1 MKILVTGANGFVGKA
16 LIKKIHECSDNT
28 IVATTRNVNQNTSKR
43 IKYINLGQMTNH
55 TDWSSALR
63 NVDAVVHTA
72 ARVHI
77 MKESAENALDEFR
90 KVNVDATV
98 NLARQANDAGVKRFV
113 FLSSI
118 KVNGE
123 HTILGKPFT
132 EYVDF
137 IPTDPYAL
145 SKYEAEQA
153 LLKLSSSTNMEI
165 VIIRPPLVYGPG
177 VKANFSSMMRLVS
190 YSIPL
195 PLGLINNKRSLI
207 GLENLVDFITV
218 CLSHPKAA
226 NQVFVVSD
234 NEDVSTTE
242 LLTKIAQALNKKLWL
257 IKIPVSLLLYLSKL
271 VGKQNVAKRLFESLQ
286 VDSSKS
292 RELLNWVP
300 QTTMMQ
306 QLKIMA
312 KYNND

>member
-1 MKILVTGANGFVGKA
+1 
-16 LIKKIHECSDNT
+16 
-28 IVATTRNVNQNTSKR
+28 
-43 IKYINLGQMTNH
+43 MTNH

-63 NVDAVVHTA
+63 NVDSVVHTA
-72 ARVHI
+72 ARVHV
-77 MKESAENALDEFR
+77 MKETAENALEEFR

-98 NLARQANDAGVKRFV
+98 NLARQANEAGVKRFV

-123 HTILGKPFT
+123 FTLPGKPIT
-132 EYVDF
+132 EHV
-137 IPTDPYAL
+137 ISKPTDPYAL

-153 LLKLSSSTNMEI
+153 LLKLSSTTHMEI
-165 VIIRPPLVYGPG
+165 VIVRPPLVYGPE
-177 VKANFSSMMRLVS
+177 VKANFSLMMRLVS
-190 YSIPL
+190 YSIPV
-195 PLGLINNKRSLI
+195 PFGLINNQRSLI

-218 CLSHPKAA
+218 CMSHPKAA

-257 IKIPVSLLLYLSKL
+257 IRLPASLLLSISKL
-271 VGKQNVAKRLFESLQ
+271 TGKQSVAKRLFESLQ

-292 RELLNWVP
+292 RELLNWTP
-300 QTTMMQ
+300 QTTMVQ
-306 QLKIMA
+306 QLKKMA
-312 KYNND
+312 KYKND